1 MCIRDRKFPADYAI
15 AWIKMCQPGSVS
27 GLYQQFLIRWEWQF
41 LKLNTD
47 YPNDE
52 IQKLLKQKVKE
63 NKYQFQYTS
72 NINHKNFDP
81 INNKEHRFYSPF
93 SKVQS
98 KIKKQLLPTNIFQK
112 QLLVNSQL
120 SKSKK
125 MNSGFNFVTQIIKSQ
140 FNKTMFSRSK
150 IKNPFIQHISQTN
163 NIENESSNQDNQHNK
178 SFIDLSEQ
186 NKEIVLN
193 ESIVIKNH
201 FTEQF

>member
-1 MCIRDRKFPADYAI
+1 
-15 AWIKMCQPGSVS
+15 
-27 GLYQQFLIRWEWQF
+27 
-41 LKLNTD
+41 
-47 YPNDE
+47 
-52 IQKLLKQKVKE
+52 
-63 NKYQFQYTS
+63 
-72 NINHKNFDP
+72 
-81 INNKEHRFYSPF
+81 
-93 SKVQS
+93 
-98 KIKKQLLPTNIFQK
+98 
-112 QLLVNSQL
+112 
-120 SKSKK
+120 